1 MSDYQVVAGLYVLA
15 SICVVYKLA
24 YLVRQTATLP
34 NLIVYSIRIVAVG
47 AGTLIIWRVVEVTEG
62 EVTAEPF
69 DVMLQIAWC
78 FVLYSIIM
86 LLGRRKHVW

>member
-24 YLVRQTATLP
+24 YLVRQTAALP
-34 NLIVYSIRIVAVG
+34 NFVVYPVRIVAVS

-62 EVTAEPF
+62 EVTAEAF
-69 DVMLQIAWC
+69 DVALQIAWC
-78 FVLYSIIM
+78 VVLYSVIM
-86 LLGRRKHVW
+86 LLGRRRHVW